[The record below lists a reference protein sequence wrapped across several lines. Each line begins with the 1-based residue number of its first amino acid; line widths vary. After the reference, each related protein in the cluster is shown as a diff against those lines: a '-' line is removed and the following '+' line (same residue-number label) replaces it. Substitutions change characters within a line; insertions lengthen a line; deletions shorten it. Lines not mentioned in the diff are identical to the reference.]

1 MAPPSWIQD
10 EPAFRIQT
18 EPGSEPVIS
27 VDGAFDAPGLN
38 LSHWPGHRTPPELR
52 RDLSTEVA
60 LDFVALAPERQ
71 AELAGGCTAVV
82 NNHYDTDGVC
92 SAFALLQPEIALAH
106 RDALLAAA
114 AAGDLFRVP
123 TEDAFCLDVVV
134 GAFADPE
141 RSPIAPELAQL
152 GRSQRYERASLALF
166 ERLPALLD
174 GGGLAPYEGLW
185 AEPLARLRSDQ
196 ERLSSAA
203 FDELVH
209 LDAGVYLAPTSNEIG
224 PFDPGRHALF
234 GASELDRLLVLGQD
248 TEGCAAR
255 LIFNTTSWFDLTSR
269 RPQARPDL
277 AELAAELN
285 ALEGCAK
292 DADERWRA
300 QPADSPAPELWFGR
314 EIAGLYLEHGAPHQ
328 GTSKLGPLVIK
339 ARVLDALRNCWTF
352 SDDEDEE
359 EGDWRIV

>member
-1 MAPPSWIQD
+1 MAPPSWIQT

-18 EPGSEPVIS
+18 EPGTEPVVS

-38 LSHWPGHRTPPELR
+38 LSHWPGHRTPGELR

-71 AELAGGCTAVV
+71 AELAKGCTTIV

-92 SAFALLQPEIALAH
+92 SAFALLQPEVALAH

-123 TEDAFCLDVVV
+123 SEDAFCLDVVV
-134 GAFADPE
+134 AAFADPE
-141 RSPIAPELAQL
+141 RSPIAAQL
-152 GRSQRYERASLALF
+152 ANAERSQRYERASLAVF
-166 ERLPALLD
+166 ERLPALLED
-174 GGGLAPYEGLW
+174 GGLAPYEGLW
-185 AEPLARLRSDQ
+185 AEPLAQLRSDQ
-196 ERLSSAA
+196 QRLATAA

-209 LDAGVYLAPTSNEIG
+209 LDAGVYLAPTGGELG

-234 GASELDRLLVLGQD
+234 GATELDRLLVLGQAP
-248 TEGCAAR
+248 EGCTAR
-255 LIFNTTSWFDLTSR
+255 LIFNTTSWFDMTSR

-277 AELAAELN
+277 DALVAELN
-285 ALEGCAK
+285 GLEGCAG
-292 DADERWRA
+292 DGAERWRT

-314 EIAGLYLEHGAPHQ
+314 EIAGLYLEHGAAHL
-328 GTSKLGPLVIK
+328 GTSGLDPLTVK

-352 SDDEDEE
+352 SDDEDDE
-359 EGDWRIV
+359 EGDWRLV